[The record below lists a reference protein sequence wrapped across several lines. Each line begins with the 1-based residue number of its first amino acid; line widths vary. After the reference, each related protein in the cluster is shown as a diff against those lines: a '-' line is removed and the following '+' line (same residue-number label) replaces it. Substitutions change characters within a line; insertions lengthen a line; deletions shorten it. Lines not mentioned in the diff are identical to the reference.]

1 MFLNYF
7 KFIIR
12 FLFKIFGSTFFKG
25 KMNEIEIND
34 IRSDKDF
41 KGITFSEFK
50 KTDVKKELIKNLYNA
65 KIEPACYWSAEM
77 ICAGHYADLWDSII
91 GFYTKHIHI
100 GNPKL
105 ITYLEL
111 RINNFKEI
119 VSNGYRDQEIRLR
132 NNEKMRK
139 LFCEVMCV
147 LCEARKKHCY
157 AEVKVKKEDFD
168 LTQMTERFKAPNVK
182 YAEEI
187 FMKEDPKELF
197 IAANE
202 LAYNL
207 TEEGKNSVSACYW
220 MEWIIE
226 FETICKQKK
235 EKFKCERREFA
246 KVESK
251 CQMDIVWI
259 IWDIFLSEAK
269 KRSNLVQRIVNS
281 ALNIFSLRYRTGCHK
296 KRRLLMYFVIEVFT
310 EPYALEEE
318 IVKDKEKI
326 LTIVKNIN
334 KIYKQIKK
342 NEHSP
347 GTDYLY
353 QNMKAT
359 NLEKTI
365 AKLETMNN
373 LGAEYIPRID

>member
-1 MFLNYF
+1 
-7 KFIIR
+7 
-12 FLFKIFGSTFFKG
+12 
-25 KMNEIEIND
+25 MNENEIND
-34 IRSDKDF
+34 IRSQRDF

-50 KTDVKKELIKNLYNA
+50 KTDVKKELVKNLYNS
-65 KIEPACYWSAEM
+65 KVESACYWSAEM
-77 ICAGHYADLWDSII
+77 ICAGHYADLWDTII
-91 GFYTKHIHI
+91 EFYTKHIHI

-119 VSNGYRDQEIRLR
+119 VANGYRDQELRLR

-139 LFCEVMCV
+139 LFCEIMCV

-157 AEVKVKKEDFD
+157 NEVKVKKEDFD
-168 LTQMTERFKAPNVK
+168 LTQMTERFKAPTVK
-182 YAEEI
+182 YADEL
-187 FMKEDPKELF
+187 FLKEDPKELF

-207 TEEGKNSVSACYW
+207 SEEGKNSVSACYW
-220 MEWIIE
+220 LEWIIE

-235 EKFKCERREFA
+235 EKCKCERREFA
-246 KVESK
+246 KVDSK
-251 CQMDIVWI
+251 YQMDIIWLV
-259 IWDIFLSEAK
+259 WDIFLVESL
-269 KRSNLVQRIVNS
+269 KRSILVQRIINS
-281 ALNIFSLRYRTGCHK
+281 VLNIFCLKYTPGCHK

-310 EPYALEEE
+310 EPYSLEED
-318 IVKDKEKI
+318 IVKDKNKI
-326 LTIVKNIN
+326 TVITHNIN

-353 QNMKAT
+353 KNIKET

-365 AKLETMNN
+365 AKLETMNS
-373 LGAEYIPRID
+373 LGAEYIPRIN

>member
-1 MFLNYF
+1 
-7 KFIIR
+7 
-12 FLFKIFGSTFFKG
+12 
-25 KMNEIEIND
+25 MNDIEIND
-34 IRSDKDF
+34 IREQKDF

-50 KTDVKKELIKNLYNA
+50 KTDVKNELIKNLYNA
-65 KIEPACYWSAEM
+65 KIEPACYWCAEM
-77 ICAGHYADLWDSII
+77 ICAGHYGDLWDTII

-111 RINNFKEI
+111 RMNNFKEI
-119 VSNGYRDQEIRLR
+119 VFNGYRDQELRLR
-132 NNEKMRK
+132 NNEKMRR

-147 LCEARKKHCY
+147 LCEAKKKHCY
-157 AEVKVKKEDFD
+157 SEVKVKKEDFD

-182 YAEEI
+182 YAESI
-187 FMKEDPKELF
+187 FQKDDPKELF

-202 LAYNL
+202 FAYNI
-207 TEEGKNSVSACYW
+207 TDEGKNSVSACYW

-226 FETICKQKK
+226 FEGICKQKR
-235 EKFKCERREFA
+235 EKIKCERRTFA

-251 CQMDIVWI
+251 CQMDIVWL
-259 IWDIFLSEAK
+259 IWDIFLMEAQ
-269 KRSNLVQRIVNS
+269 KRNTLVQRIVNS
-281 ALNIFSLRYRTGCHK
+281 ALNIFCLKYRSGCHK
-296 KRRLLMYFVIEVFT
+296 KRRLLMYFVIEMFT
-310 EPYALEEE
+310 EPYTLED
-318 IVKDKEKI
+318 IVKDKNKI
-326 LTIVKNIN
+326 MVIMANIN

-353 QNMKAT
+353 QNVHAS

-365 AKLETMNN
+365 AKLETMNS
-373 LGAEYIPRID
+373 LGAEYIPRI

>member
-1 MFLNYF
+1 
-7 KFIIR
+7 
-12 FLFKIFGSTFFKG
+12 
-25 KMNEIEIND
+25 MNELEIND
-34 IRSDKDF
+34 IRIDKDF

-50 KTDVKKELIKNLYNA
+50 KTDVKKELTKNLYNA
-65 KIEPACYWSAEM
+65 KIEPACYWSAEL
-77 ICAGHYADLWDSII
+77 ICAGHYSDLWDSII

-100 GNPKL
+100 GNPKM

-111 RINNFKEI
+111 RINNFKDL
-119 VSNGYRDQEIRLR
+119 VSNGYRDQELRLR

-139 LFCEVMCV
+139 LFSEIMCV
-147 LCEARKKHCY
+147 LCDARKKHCY
-157 AEVKVKKEDFD
+157 SEVKVKKDDFD
-168 LTQMTERFKAPNVK
+168 LTQMTERFKAPTVK
-182 YAEEI
+182 YAEDV
-187 FMKEDPKELF
+187 FLKEDPKELF
-197 IAANE
+197 IAGNE

-207 TEEGKNSVSACYW
+207 NEDGKNSISACYW

-235 EKFKCERREFA
+235 EKCKCERREFA
-246 KVESK
+246 MVESK

-259 IWDIFLSEAK
+259 IWDIFLAESK
-269 KRSNLVQRIVNS
+269 KRSTLIQRIINS
-281 ALNIFSLRYRTGCHK
+281 ALSIFCLRYRSGCYK

-318 IVKDKEKI
+318 IVRDKNKI
-326 LTIVKNIN
+326 ITISQNIN

-353 QNMKAT
+353 NNMKST

-373 LGAEYIPRID
+373 LGAEYIPRIE

>member
-1 MFLNYF
+1 
-7 KFIIR
+7 
-12 FLFKIFGSTFFKG
+12 
-25 KMNEIEIND
+25 MNELEIND
-34 IRSDKDF
+34 IRTDKDF

-50 KTDVKKELIKNLYNA
+50 KADVKKELTKNLYNA
-65 KIEPACYWSAEM
+65 KIEPACYWSAEL
-77 ICAGHYADLWDSII
+77 ICAGHYSDLWDSII

-111 RINNFKEI
+111 RINNFKDI
-119 VSNGYRDQEIRLR
+119 VSNGYRDQELRLR

-139 LFCEVMCV
+139 LFSEIMCV
-147 LCEARKKHCY
+147 LCDARKKHCY
-157 AEVKVKKEDFD
+157 SEVKVKKEDFD

-182 YAEEI
+182 YAEDI
-187 FMKEDPKELF
+187 FLKEDPKELF
-197 IAANE
+197 IAVNE

-207 TEEGKNSVSACYW
+207 NEEGKNSISACYW

-226 FETICKQKK
+226 FETICKHKK

-259 IWDIFLSEAK
+259 IWDIFLTESK
-269 KRSNLVQRIVNS
+269 KRSNLVQRIINS
-281 ALNIFSLRYRTGCHK
+281 ALSIFCLRYRSGCYK

-318 IVKDKEKI
+318 IVRDKNKI
-326 LTIVKNIN
+326 ITISQNIN

-353 QNMKAT
+353 NNLKST

-373 LGAEYIPRID
+373 LGAEYIPRIE

>member
-1 MFLNYF
+1 MDEN
-7 KFIIR
+7 
-12 FLFKIFGSTFFKG
+12 
-25 KMNEIEIND
+25 EIND
-34 IRSDKDF
+34 IRSQKDY

-50 KTDVKKELIKNLYNA
+50 KTDVKKELVKNLYNS
-65 KIEPACYWSAEM
+65 KVETACYWSAEM
-77 ICAGHYADLWDSII
+77 ICAGHYAELWDTII
-91 GFYTKHIHI
+91 EFYTKHIHI

-111 RINNFKEI
+111 RISNFKEI
-119 VSNGYRDQEIRLR
+119 IMNGYRDQELRLR
-132 NNEKMRK
+132 NNEKIRK
-139 LFCEVMCV
+139 LFCEIMCV

-157 AEVKVKKEDFD
+157 NEIKVKREDFD

-182 YAEEI
+182 YADEL

-197 IAANE
+197 IASNE

-207 TEEGKNSVSACYW
+207 SEEGKNSVSACYW
-220 MEWIIE
+220 LEWIIE

-235 EKFKCERREFA
+235 EKCKCERRTFA
-246 KVESK
+246 KVDHK
-251 CQMDIVWI
+251 FQMDIIWLV
-259 IWDIFLSEAK
+259 WDIFLAESS
-269 KRSNLVQRIVNS
+269 KRNTLVQRIINS
-281 ALNIFSLRYRTGCHK
+281 VLNIFCLKYTSGCHK
-296 KRRLLMYFVIEVFT
+296 KKRLLMYFVIEIFT
-310 EPYALEEE
+310 EPYSLDED
-318 IVKDKEKI
+318 IIKDKNKI
-326 LTIVKNIN
+326 IIITNNIN

-353 QNMKAT
+353 KNIKES

-373 LGAEYIPRID
+373 LGAEYIPRIN

>member
-1 MFLNYF
+1 
-7 KFIIR
+7 
-12 FLFKIFGSTFFKG
+12 
-25 KMNEIEIND
+25 MNEIEIND
-34 IRSDKDF
+34 IRDQREF

-50 KTDVKKELIKNLYNA
+50 KVDVKKELNKNLYNA
-65 KIEPACYWSAEM
+65 KIEPACYWSAEL
-77 ICAGHYADLWDSII
+77 ICAGHYADLWDAII

-119 VSNGYRDQEIRLR
+119 VSGGYRDQELRLR

-139 LFCEVMCV
+139 LFCEVICV
-147 LCEARKKHCY
+147 LCEAKKKHCY
-157 AEVKVKKEDFD
+157 TDVKVKKEDFD

-187 FMKEDPKELF
+187 FLKDDPKELF
-197 IAANE
+197 IAVNE
-202 LAYNL
+202 FAHNL

-220 MEWIIE
+220 MEWIME

-246 KVESK
+246 IVEPKS
-251 CQMDIVWI
+251 QMDIIWI
-259 IWDIFLSEAK
+259 IWDVFLAEAK
-269 KRSNLVQRIVNS
+269 KRSTLIQRIVNS
-281 ALNIFSLRYRTGCHK
+281 ALHIFCLRYKTGCHK

-310 EPYALEEE
+310 EPFSIDEE
-318 IVKDKEKI
+318 IVKDKNKI
-326 LTIVKNIN
+326 IVITQNIN

-353 QNMKAT
+353 NNVKAT

-373 LGAEYIPRID
+373 LGDNFIPRVD

>member
-1 MFLNYF
+1 
-7 KFIIR
+7 
-12 FLFKIFGSTFFKG
+12 
-25 KMNEIEIND
+25 MNETEIND
-34 IRSDKDF
+34 IRSQKDF

-50 KTDVKKELIKNLYNA
+50 KIDVKKELIKNLYNS

-77 ICAGHYADLWDSII
+77 ICAGHYSDLWDAII

-111 RINNFKEI
+111 RMNNFKDI
-119 VSNGYRDQEIRLR
+119 VTNGYLDQELRLR

-139 LFCEVMCV
+139 LFGEVMCV

-157 AEVKVKKEDFD
+157 NGVKVKKEDFD
-168 LTQMTERFKAPNVK
+168 LTQMTERFKAPNIK

-187 FMKEDPKELF
+187 FLKDDPKELF
-197 IAANE
+197 IAVNE

-207 TEEGKNSVSACYW
+207 SEEGKNSVGACYW
-220 MEWIIE
+220 IEWVIE

-235 EKFKCERREFA
+235 EKCKCERREFA

-259 IWDIFLSEAK
+259 IWDVFLAES
-269 KRSNLVQRIVNS
+269 KRRNNLVQRIVLS
-281 ALNIFSLRYRTGCHK
+281 ALNMFCLRYTAGCHK

-310 EPYALEEE
+310 EPYSLDED
-318 IVKDKEKI
+318 IVKDKHKI
-326 LTIVKNIN
+326 QLIIQNIN

-353 QNMKAT
+353 QNIKAS

-365 AKLETMNN
+365 AKLETMNS
-373 LGAEYIPRID
+373 LGAEYLPRID

>member
-1 MFLNYF
+1 
-7 KFIIR
+7 
-12 FLFKIFGSTFFKG
+12 
-25 KMNEIEIND
+25 MNDIEIND
-34 IRSDKDF
+34 VRIQQHF

-65 KIEPACYWSAEM
+65 KIESACYWSAEM
-77 ICAGHYADLWDSII
+77 ICAGHYSDLWDSII

-105 ITYLEL
+105 ISYLDL
-111 RINNFKEI
+111 RISNFKDI
-119 VSNGYRDQEIRLR
+119 VSNGYRDQELRLR

-147 LCEARKKHCY
+147 LCEARKKHCC

-168 LTQMTERFKAPNVK
+168 LTQITDRFKAPTVK
-182 YAEEI
+182 YAEDI
-187 FMKEDPKELF
+187 FLKDDPKELF
-197 IAANE
+197 ISANE

-207 TEEGKNSVSACYW
+207 TNEGKNSVSACYW

-246 KVESK
+246 NVESN

-259 IWDIFLSEAK
+259 IWDIFLTESK
-269 KRSNLVQRIVNS
+269 KRSNLVQRIINS
-281 ALNIFSLRYRTGCHK
+281 ALNIFCLRYRSGCHK

-310 EPYALEEE
+310 EPYSLEEE
-318 IVKDKEKI
+318 IVRDKHKI
-326 LTIVKNIN
+326 ITITQHIN

-353 QNMKAT
+353 QNLKAT

>member
-1 MFLNYF
+1 
-7 KFIIR
+7 
-12 FLFKIFGSTFFKG
+12 
-25 KMNEIEIND
+25 MNELEIND
-34 IRSDKDF
+34 IRTDKDF

-50 KTDVKKELIKNLYNA
+50 KADVKKELTKNLYNA
-65 KIEPACYWSAEM
+65 KIEPACYWSAEL
-77 ICAGHYADLWDSII
+77 ICAGHYSDLWDSII

-111 RINNFKEI
+111 RINNFKDI
-119 VSNGYRDQEIRLR
+119 VSNGYRDQELRLR

-139 LFCEVMCV
+139 LFSEIMCV
-147 LCEARKKHCY
+147 LCDARKKHCY
-157 AEVKVKKEDFD
+157 SEVKVKKEDFD

-182 YAEEI
+182 YAEDI
-187 FMKEDPKELF
+187 FLKEDPKELF
-197 IAANE
+197 IAVNE

-207 TEEGKNSVSACYW
+207 NEEGKNSISACYW

-259 IWDIFLSEAK
+259 IWDIFLTESK
-269 KRSNLVQRIVNS
+269 KRSNLVQRIINS
-281 ALNIFSLRYRTGCHK
+281 ALSIFCLRYRSGCYK

-318 IVKDKEKI
+318 IVRDKNKI
-326 LTIVKNIN
+326 ITISQNIN

-353 QNMKAT
+353 NNLKST

-373 LGAEYIPRID
+373 LGAEYIPRIE